1 MRTFWHIA
9 HEPKFSQIWSLH
21 KKTEHC
27 NVFRFRLL
35 PRNVMTKCHE
45 KSKNSILGPFRPL
58 LGRTRIFLA
67 NRLLSFFFCFAK
79 FQEKTNEQIPGKMG
93 YRHTCVRTNMNSYE
107 LPCQESNLDEVYGVK
122 KINFG
127 QTVSILTHIN
137 ACHSVDVYFSLST
150 PFFS

>member
-1 MRTFWHIA
+1 MLLFIGLHLHEKKYWWDIDDQRILKSGWMRTFWHIA

-79 FQEKTNEQIPGKMG
+79 FQEKTNEQIPRKMG

-107 LPCQESNLDEVYGVK
+107 LPC
-122 KINFG
+122 
-127 QTVSILTHIN
+127 
-137 ACHSVDVYFSLST
+137 
-150 PFFS
+150 